1 MFPRGYCPVWS
12 TVRRA
17 ILPLPVRILRDR
29 RLTTPSS
36 LETTPTKSSTIDRYR
51 HLARW
56 YFLLPAFI
64 VVGGVLIPL
73 IYLFVR
79 AFQADLHELQQL
91 VIRWRTVRLLSNT
104 VWLAAGVLAS
114 STLIA
119 LPMAWLTTRTNIAGR
134 RFFTLLGVM
143 PLAVPGYVMAYAL
156 LASTGPYGTLA
167 DWFGLV
173 IPRLNGYTGALLALT
188 LYTFPYLFLNLRAAL
203 TGLDASLEESARSLG
218 YNAPQVF
225 FKVILPQ
232 LRPAFYA
239 GGLLI
244 GLHVLGDFGVVSL
257 MRYETFSYALYL
269 QYTAAYDRIYAAWL
283 AIMLLVL
290 TSGVLFLEAH
300 FLRGLRFHR
309 SGSGPKRRAGTVHLG
324 RWKIPSYVFL
334 GVIGI
339 TAVGLPVVTILY
351 WMGDALGR
359 TWMSLGSALW
369 ASVSASG
376 PAAVLSSALALPVA
390 YMSVRHPSTGSRL
403 LERASYLGYAIPPLA
418 FALAV
423 IFFTLQAV
431 PWIYQTLF
439 LLVIVY
445 ALHFLGE
452 AVGPLRSA
460 LYQTPPSLEEAS
472 RSLGRSGLAT
482 FLRVTFPLLQRG
494 LLVSTAFVFLSAMKE
509 LPLTFLLSP
518 TGFDTLAL
526 SVWSYANE
534 AMFAEASPYALTI
547 VIFSA
552 GFVGLL
558 LVQEREA

>member
-1 MFPRGYCPVWS
+1 
-12 TVRRA
+12 
-17 ILPLPVRILRDR
+17 
-29 RLTTPSS
+29 
-36 LETTPTKSSTIDRYR
+36 
-51 HLARW
+51 
-56 YFLLPAFI
+56 LLPALI
-64 VVGGVLIPL
+64 VVGGVVVPL
-73 IYLFVR
+73 IYLFIR
-79 AFQADLHELQQL
+79 AFQADFQQL
-91 VIRWRTVRLLSNT
+91 DQLVVRYRSLQLLYNT
-104 VWLAAGVLAS
+104 VALAAGVLAF
-114 STLIA
+114 STVIA
-119 LPMAWLTTRTNIAGR
+119 LPMAWLTTRAELIGR
-134 RFFTLLGVM
+134 RFFTLLGVL
-143 PLAVPGYVMAYAL
+143 PLAIPGYVMAYAL

-167 DWFGLV
+167 DWVGV
-173 IPRLNGYTGALLALT
+173 TIPRLSGYTGALLALS

-203 TGLDASLEESARSLG
+203 IGLDASLEESARSLG
-218 YNAPQVF
+218 YTAPQVF

-290 TSGVLFLEAH
+290 TGGVLFLEAH
-300 FLRGLRFHR
+300 FLRGLRFYR
-309 SGSGPKRRAGTVHLG
+309 SGSGPRRRASTLSLG
-324 RWKIPSYVFL
+324 KWKVAAYLFL
-334 GVIGI
+334 GLTGL
-339 TAVGLPVVTILY
+339 TAVGLPLITITY
-351 WMGDALGR
+351 WMGDTLGS
-359 TWMSLGSALW
+359 TWSSLGSALW

-376 PAAVLSSALALPVA
+376 PAAILASSLALPIA
-390 YMSVRHPSTGSRL
+390 YMTVRFPSTGSRL

-423 IFFTLQAV
+423 IFFTLQVV
-431 PWIYQTLF
+431 PWIYQTL
-439 LLVIVY
+439 LLLIIVY

-452 AVGPLRSA
+452 AMGPLRSA
-460 LYQTPPSLEEAS
+460 MYQTSPSLEEAA
-472 RSLGRSGLAT
+472 RSLGRSQMAT
-482 FLRVTFPLLQRG
+482 FATITFPLLRRG
-494 LLVSTAFVFLSAMKE
+494 MLVGTAFVFLSAMKE

-526 SVWSYANE
+526 NVWSYANE

-558 LVQEREA
+558 LIQEREA

>member
-1 MFPRGYCPVWS
+1 MKTTSSQSS
-12 TVRRA
+12 TV
-17 ILPLPVRILRDR
+17 
-29 RLTTPSS
+29 
-36 LETTPTKSSTIDRYR
+36 KRYR
-51 HLARW
+51 HLVRW

-64 VVGGVLIPL
+64 VLGGVLTPL
-73 IYLFVR
+73 VYLFIR
-79 AFQADLHELQQL
+79 AFQADVQQL
-91 VIRWRTVRLLSNT
+91 EELVLRWRSFQLLLNT
-104 VWLAAGVLAS
+104 VSLAVGVLTA

-134 RFFTLLGVM
+134 RFFTLLGVL
-143 PLAVPGYVMAYAL
+143 PLAIPGYVMAYAL

-167 DWFGLV
+167 AWLDIV
-173 IPRLNGYTGALLALT
+173 ISRPSGYTGALLALT

-203 TGLDASLEESARSLG
+203 LGLDASLEESARSLG

-257 MRYETFSYALYL
+257 MRYDTFSYALYL
-269 QYTAAYDRIYAAWL
+269 QYTAAFDRIYAAWL

-300 FLRGLRFHR
+300 LLRGLQFHR
-309 SGSGPKRRAGTVHLG
+309 TGSGPKRRASTIHLG
-324 RWKIPSYVFL
+324 VWQVPAYLFL
-334 GVIGI
+334 GGI
-339 TAVGLPVVTILY
+339 ATVAVGIPVLTIID
-351 WMGDALGR
+351 WMGDAVGM
-359 TWMSLGSALW
+359 WASLGSSLW
-369 ASVSASG
+369 ASVSASA
-376 PAAVLSSALALPVA
+376 PAAILATALALPIA
-390 YMSVRHPSTGSRL
+390 YMSVRFPSTGSRL
-403 LERASYLGYAIPPLA
+403 LERSSYVGYAIPPLA

-423 IFFTLQAV
+423 IFFTLQVA
-431 PWIYQTLF
+431 PWIYQTL
-439 LLVIVY
+439 LLLIIVY

-452 AVGPLRSA
+452 AMGPLRNA

-472 RSLGRSGLAT
+472 RSLGRSRLAT
-482 FLRVTFPLLQRG
+482 FATITFPLLQRG
-494 LLVSTAFVFLSAMKE
+494 MLVSTAFVFLSAMKE

-526 SVWSYANE
+526 NVWSYANE

-558 LVQEREA
+558 LIQEREA